1 MAKTQRPSPASAVS
15 GAVGKARSQAGTPE
29 PESVEPVAARRAR
42 TPPPAA
48 VSAAGR
54 APTPDGIAAS
64 AGRAR
69 TPPPQPVPGP
79 AEDVDPG
86 GPLREQV
93 KEKVDQLWYL
103 QDLLHN
109 PVPFNLR
116 DKYLDT
122 SSTPA
127 QIEARKSE
135 VRYQMQML
143 RAVLTIL
150 SDELKMLEQA
160 KPVTGQG
167 DPNGNQA

>member
-29 PESVEPVAARRAR
+29 PESVEPVAAR
-42 TPPPAA
+42 
-48 VSAAGR
+48 
-54 APTPDGIAAS
+54 
-64 AGRAR
+64 RAR

-127 QIEARKSE
+127 QIEARKNE